1 MKRPLE
7 NYDVITSTQKSH
19 LGTCYVCNH
28 YFQWVSSWNFLFL
41 WIPTVVPLPEKSHG
55 QRKVVGY
62 SPWGRKESTQLSDFT
77 FTFII
82 NRGLPSWLSG
92 KESTCSAGA
101 TRDMDSIPGSGRS
114 PGGGYGNPLHYSCL
128 KNPRDKGSWLT
139 TVHTVAKGW
148 TRVKQLSLHALL
160 IEKYLHSKIF
170 STY

>member
-55 QRKVVGY
+55 RRKVVGY

-101 TRDMDSIPGSGRS
+101 T
-114 PGGGYGNPLHYSCL
+114 
-128 KNPRDKGSWLT
+128 
-139 TVHTVAKGW
+139 
-148 TRVKQLSLHALL
+148 
-160 IEKYLHSKIF
+160 
-170 STY
+170 